1 MSEPAEGWYADPT
14 GAAQLRWW
22 DGHAWTQY
30 VEPYEAIPAQSE
42 TAEAIPAYDEAQY
55 DAQQEQVAANVPTQ
69 EATEVAPIPSPEEPS
84 YWEDSVPVPSPEEP
98 SYWEDS
104 VPVPSPEETSAWEA
118 TPASSMDEAGAT
130 PIPLPDESEPSQETP
145 KRSGTLKWTLGCV
158 ASWVLVA
165 VFIAVLVLAWSY
177 LGASGRIHDD
187 AKSRAETAQQE
198 LDTAQST
205 LADINR
211 QIEEANK

>member
-30 VEPYEAIPAQSE
+30 VEPYEATPAQSE

-69 EATEVAPIPSPEEPS
+69 EAAEVAPI
-84 YWEDSVPVPSPEEP
+84 PSPEEP

-158 ASWVLVA
+158 ASWALVA

>member
-30 VEPYEAIPAQSE
+30 VEPYEATPAQSE

-55 DAQQEQVAANVPTQ
+55 YAQQEQVAANVPTQ
-69 EATEVAPIPSPEEPS
+69 EAAEVAPIPSPEEPS
-84 YWEDSVPVPSPEEP
+84 YWEDSVPA
-98 SYWEDS
+98 
-104 VPVPSPEETSAWEA
+104 PSPEETSAWEA
-118 TPASSMDEAGAT
+118 TPASSMDEAGAA
-130 PIPLPDESEPSQETP
+130 PIPMPDESEPSQETP

-158 ASWVLVA
+158 ASWALVA

>member
-30 VEPYEAIPAQSE
+30 VEPYEATPAQSE
-42 TAEAIPAYDEAQY
+42 TAEATPAYDEAPHY
-55 DAQQEQVAANVPTQ
+55 AQQEQVAANVPTQ
-69 EATEVAPIPSPEEPS
+69 EAAEVAPIPSPEEPS
-84 YWEDSVPVPSPEEP
+84 YWEDSVPA
-98 SYWEDS
+98 
-104 VPVPSPEETSAWEA
+104 PSPEETSAWEA
-118 TPASSMDEAGAT
+118 TPASSMDEAGAA
-130 PIPLPDESEPSQETP
+130 PIPMPDESEPSQEAP

-158 ASWVLVA
+158 ASWALVA

>member
-30 VEPYEAIPAQSE
+30 VEPYEATLAQSE

-84 YWEDSVPVPSPEEP
+84 YWEDSVPA
-98 SYWEDS
+98 
-104 VPVPSPEETSAWEA
+104 PSPEETSAWEA
-118 TPASSMDEAGAT
+118 TPASSMDEAGAA
-130 PIPLPDESEPSQETP
+130 PIPMPDESEPSQETP

-158 ASWVLVA
+158 ASWALVA

>member
-30 VEPYEAIPAQSE
+30 VEPYEATPAQSE

-55 DAQQEQVAANVPTQ
+55 DAQQGQVAANVPTQ
-69 EATEVAPIPSPEEPS
+69 EATEVAPI
-84 YWEDSVPVPSPEEP
+84 PSPEEP

-165 VFIAVLVLAWSY
+165 VFIAVLVLAWSH
-177 LGASGRIHDD
+177 LGPSGRIHDD
-187 AKSRAETAQQE
+187 AKNRAETAQQE

>member
-30 VEPYEAIPAQSE
+30 VEPYEATPAQSE
-42 TAEAIPAYDEAQY
+42 TAEATPAQSETAEATPAYDEAPHY
-55 DAQQEQVAANVPTQ
+55 AQQEQVAANVPTQ
-69 EATEVAPIPSPEEPS
+69 EAAEVAPI
-84 YWEDSVPVPSPEEP
+84 PSPEEP

-158 ASWVLVA
+158 ASWALVA

>member
-22 DGHAWTQY
+22 DGHAWTEY
-30 VEPYEAIPAQSE
+30 VEPYEATPAQSE

-55 DAQQEQVAANVPTQ
+55 YAQQEQVAANAPVQ
-69 EATEVAPIPSPEEPS
+69 EAAEVPPIPSPEEPS
-84 YWEDSVPVPSPEEP
+84 YWEDTVPA
-98 SYWEDS
+98 
-104 VPVPSPEETSAWEA
+104 PSPEETAAWEP
-118 TPASSMDEAGAT
+118 TPASSMDEAGAA
-130 PIPLPDESEPSQETP
+130 PIPMPDESEPSQETP

-158 ASWVLVA
+158 ASWMLVA
-165 VFIAVLVLAWSY
+165 VFIAVLVLAWSH

-187 AKSRAETAQQE
+187 AKSHAETAQQE

>member
-30 VEPYEAIPAQSE
+30 VEPYEATPAQSE
-42 TAEAIPAYDEAQY
+42 TAEATPAYDEAQY

-69 EATEVAPIPSPEEPS
+69 EAAEVAPIPSPEEPS
-84 YWEDSVPVPSPEEP
+84 YWEDTVPA
-98 SYWEDS
+98 
-104 VPVPSPEETSAWEA
+104 PSPEETSAWEP

-158 ASWVLVA
+158 ASWALVA

>member
-30 VEPYEAIPAQSE
+30 VEPYEATPAQSE

-55 DAQQEQVAANVPTQ
+55 DAQQEQVAADVPTQ
-69 EATEVAPIPSPEEPS
+69 EAAEVPPIPSPEEPS
-84 YWEDSVPVPSPEEP
+84 YWEDSVPA
-98 SYWEDS
+98 
-104 VPVPSPEETSAWEA
+104 PSPEETSAWEA

-130 PIPLPDESEPSQETP
+130 PIPLPDESGPSQETP

-158 ASWVLVA
+158 ASWALVA

>member
-30 VEPYEAIPAQSE
+30 VEPYEATPEQSE

-55 DAQQEQVAANVPTQ
+55 YAQQEQVAANVPTQ
-69 EATEVAPIPSPEEPS
+69 EAAEVPPI
-84 YWEDSVPVPSPEEP
+84 PSPEEP

-158 ASWVLVA
+158 ASWALVA

>member
-30 VEPYEAIPAQSE
+30 VEPYEATPAQSE

-69 EATEVAPIPSPEEPS
+69 EAAEVAPIPSPEEPS

-158 ASWVLVA
+158 ASWALVA

>member
-22 DGHAWTQY
+22 DGHAWTEY
-30 VEPYEAIPAQSE
+30 VEPYEATPAQSE

-55 DAQQEQVAANVPTQ
+55 YAQQEQVAANVPVQ
-69 EATEVAPIPSPEEPS
+69 DAAEVPPIPSPEEPS
-84 YWEDSVPVPSPEEP
+84 YWEDTVPA
-98 SYWEDS
+98 
-104 VPVPSPEETSAWEA
+104 PSPEETAVWEP
-118 TPASSMDEAGAT
+118 TPASSMDEAGAA
-130 PIPLPDESEPSQETP
+130 PIPMPDESEPSQEPP

-158 ASWVLVA
+158 ASWALVA

-187 AKSRAETAQQE
+187 AKNRAETAQQE

>member
-30 VEPYEAIPAQSE
+30 VEPYEATPEQSE

-55 DAQQEQVAANVPTQ
+55 YAQQEQVAANVSAQ
-69 EATEVAPIPSPEEPS
+69 EAAEVPPIPSPEEPS
-84 YWEDSVPVPSPEEP
+84 YWEDTVPA
-98 SYWEDS
+98 
-104 VPVPSPEETSAWEA
+104 PSPEETAAWEP
-118 TPASSMDEAGAT
+118 TPASSTNEADA
-130 PIPLPDESEPSQETP
+130 PIPMPDESEPSQETP

-158 ASWVLVA
+158 ASWMLVA
-165 VFIAVLVLAWSY
+165 VFIAVLVLAWSH

-211 QIEEANK
+211 QIEEAQQ

>member
-30 VEPYEAIPAQSE
+30 VEPYEATPAQSE

-69 EATEVAPIPSPEEPS
+69 EAAEVAPIPSPEEPS
-84 YWEDSVPVPSPEEP
+84 YWEDSVPAPSPEK
-98 SYWEDS
+98 
-104 VPVPSPEETSAWEA
+104 TSAWEA

-158 ASWVLVA
+158 ASWALVA

>member
-1 MSEPAEGWYADPT
+1 MGGHPCLVDGRGRCRPDPDARRIRALPGDPEAFGYPQVET
-14 GAAQLRWW
+14 RLR
-22 DGHAWTQY
+22 
-30 VEPYEAIPAQSE
+30 
-42 TAEAIPAYDEAQY
+42 
-55 DAQQEQVAANVPTQ
+55 
-69 EATEVAPIPSPEEPS
+69 
-84 YWEDSVPVPSPEEP
+84 
-98 SYWEDS
+98 
-104 VPVPSPEETSAWEA
+104 
-118 TPASSMDEAGAT
+118 
-130 PIPLPDESEPSQETP
+130 
-145 KRSGTLKWTLGCV
+145 C
-158 ASWVLVA
+158 SWALVA

>member
-30 VEPYEAIPAQSE
+30 VEPYEATPAQSE

-69 EATEVAPIPSPEEPS
+69 EATEVPPI
-84 YWEDSVPVPSPEEP
+84 PSPEEP

>member
-30 VEPYEAIPAQSE
+30 VEPYEATPAQSETAEATPAQSE
-42 TAEAIPAYDEAQY
+42 TAEAIPAYDEAPHY
-55 DAQQEQVAANVPTQ
+55 AQQEQVAANVPTQ
-69 EATEVAPIPSPEEPS
+69 EAAEVASIPSPEEPS
-84 YWEDSVPVPSPEEP
+84 YWEDSVPA
-98 SYWEDS
+98 
-104 VPVPSPEETSAWEA
+104 PSPEETSAWEA
-118 TPASSMDEAGAT
+118 TPASSMDEAGAA
-130 PIPLPDESEPSQETP
+130 PIPMPDESEPSQETP

-158 ASWVLVA
+158 ASWALVA

>member
-30 VEPYEAIPAQSE
+30 VEPYEATPAQSE

-69 EATEVAPIPSPEEPS
+69 EATEVPPIPSPEEPS
-84 YWEDSVPVPSPEEP
+84 YWEDSVPA
-98 SYWEDS
+98 
-104 VPVPSPEETSAWEA
+104 PSPEETSAWEA
-118 TPASSMDEAGAT
+118 TPASSMDEAGAA
-130 PIPLPDESEPSQETP
+130 PIPMPDESEPSQETP

-158 ASWVLVA
+158 ASWALVA

>member
-30 VEPYEAIPAQSE
+30 VEPYEATPAQSE
-42 TAEAIPAYDEAQY
+42 TAEAIPAYDEAQF
-55 DAQQEQVAANVPTQ
+55 DAQQEQVAADVPTQ
-69 EATEVAPIPSPEEPS
+69 EAAEVPPI
-84 YWEDSVPVPSPEEP
+84 PSPEEP

-158 ASWVLVA
+158 ASWALVA

>member
-30 VEPYEAIPAQSE
+30 VEPYEATPAQSE

-69 EATEVAPIPSPEEPS
+69 EAAEVAPIPSPEEPS
-84 YWEDSVPVPSPEEP
+84 YWEDSVPA
-98 SYWEDS
+98 
-104 VPVPSPEETSAWEA
+104 PSPEETSAWEA
-118 TPASSMDEAGAT
+118 TPASSMDEAGAA

>member
-30 VEPYEAIPAQSE
+30 VEPYEATPAQSE

-55 DAQQEQVAANVPTQ
+55 YAQQEQVAANVPTQ
-69 EATEVAPIPSPEEPS
+69 EAAEVAPIPSPEEPS

-104 VPVPSPEETSAWEA
+104 VPAPSPEETSAWEA

-158 ASWVLVA
+158 ASWALVA

>member
-30 VEPYEAIPAQSE
+30 VEPYEATPEQSE

-55 DAQQEQVAANVPTQ
+55 YAQQEQVAANVPAQ
-69 EATEVAPIPSPEEPS
+69 EAAEVPPIPSPEEPS
-84 YWEDSVPVPSPEEP
+84 YWEDTVPA
-98 SYWEDS
+98 
-104 VPVPSPEETSAWEA
+104 PSPEETAAWEP
-118 TPASSMDEAGAT
+118 TPASSTNEADA
-130 PIPLPDESEPSQETP
+130 PIPMPDESEPSQETP

-158 ASWVLVA
+158 ASWMLVA
-165 VFIAVLVLAWSY
+165 VFIAVLVLAWSH

-187 AKSRAETAQQE
+187 AKSHAETAQQE

-211 QIEEANK
+211 QIEEDNK

>member
-30 VEPYEAIPAQSE
+30 VEPYEATPAQSE

-55 DAQQEQVAANVPTQ
+55 YAQQEQVAANVPTQ
-69 EATEVAPIPSPEEPS
+69 EAAEVAPIPSPEEPS

-104 VPVPSPEETSAWEA
+104 VPAPSPEETSAWEA
-118 TPASSMDEAGAT
+118 TPASSMDEAGAA
-130 PIPLPDESEPSQETP
+130 PIPMPDESEPSQETP

-158 ASWVLVA
+158 ASWALVA

>member
-30 VEPYEAIPAQSE
+30 VEPYEATPAQSE
-42 TAEAIPAYDEAQY
+42 TAEAIPAYDEAPY
-55 DAQQEQVAANVPTQ
+55 YAQQEQVAANVPTQ
-69 EATEVAPIPSPEEPS
+69 EAAEVAPIPSPEEPS
-84 YWEDSVPVPSPEEP
+84 YWEDSVPA
-98 SYWEDS
+98 
-104 VPVPSPEETSAWEA
+104 PSPEETSAWEA
-118 TPASSMDEAGAT
+118 TPASSMDEAGAA
-130 PIPLPDESEPSQETP
+130 PIPMPDESEPSQETP

-158 ASWVLVA
+158 ASWALVA

>member
-14 GAAQLRWW
+14 GAAQLLWW

-30 VEPYEAIPAQSE
+30 VEPYEATPAQSE

-69 EATEVAPIPSPEEPS
+69 EATEVAPI
-84 YWEDSVPVPSPEEP
+84 PSPEEP

>member
-30 VEPYEAIPAQSE
+30 VEPYEATPAQSE

-69 EATEVAPIPSPEEPS
+69 EATEVAPI
-84 YWEDSVPVPSPEEP
+84 PSPEEP

-211 QIEEANK
+211 KIEEANK

>member
-30 VEPYEAIPAQSE
+30 VKPYEAIPEQSE

-55 DAQQEQVAANVPTQ
+55 YAQQEQVAANVSAQ
-69 EATEVAPIPSPEEPS
+69 EAAEVPPIPSPEEPS
-84 YWEDSVPVPSPEEP
+84 YWEDTVPA
-98 SYWEDS
+98 
-104 VPVPSPEETSAWEA
+104 PSPEETAAWEP
-118 TPASSMDEAGAT
+118 TPASSTNEADA
-130 PIPLPDESEPSQETP
+130 PIPMPDESEPSQETP

-158 ASWVLVA
+158 ASWMLVA
-165 VFIAVLVLAWSY
+165 VFIAVLVLAWSH

>member
-30 VEPYEAIPAQSE
+30 VEPYEATPAQSE

-69 EATEVAPIPSPEEPS
+69 EATEVAPI
-84 YWEDSVPVPSPEEP
+84 PSPEEP

>member
-30 VEPYEAIPAQSE
+30 VEPYEATPAQSE

-69 EATEVAPIPSPEEPS
+69 EAAEVAPIPSPEEPS
-84 YWEDSVPVPSPEEP
+84 YWEDSVPAPSPEK
-98 SYWEDS
+98 
-104 VPVPSPEETSAWEA
+104 TSAWEA

>member
-22 DGHAWTQY
+22 DGHAWTEY
-30 VEPYEAIPAQSE
+30 VEPYEATPAQSE

-55 DAQQEQVAANVPTQ
+55 YAQQEQVAANAPVQDAAEVP
-69 EATEVAPIPSPEEPS
+69 PIPSPEEPS
-84 YWEDSVPVPSPEEP
+84 YWEDTVPA
-98 SYWEDS
+98 
-104 VPVPSPEETSAWEA
+104 PSPEETAAWEP
-118 TPASSMDEAGAT
+118 TPASSMDEAGA
-130 PIPLPDESEPSQETP
+130 PIPMPDESEPSQETP

-158 ASWVLVA
+158 ASWMLVA
-165 VFIAVLVLAWSY
+165 VFIAVLVLAWSH

-187 AKSRAETAQQE
+187 AKSHAETAQQE

>member
-30 VEPYEAIPAQSE
+30 VEPYEATPEQSE

-55 DAQQEQVAANVPTQ
+55 YAQQEQVAANVSAQ
-69 EATEVAPIPSPEEPS
+69 EAAEVPPIPSPEEPS
-84 YWEDSVPVPSPEEP
+84 YWEDTVPA
-98 SYWEDS
+98 
-104 VPVPSPEETSAWEA
+104 PSPEETAAWEP
-118 TPASSMDEAGAT
+118 TPASSMDEAGA
-130 PIPLPDESEPSQETP
+130 PIPMPDESEPSQETP

-158 ASWVLVA
+158 ASWMLVA
-165 VFIAVLVLAWSY
+165 VFIAVLVLAWSH

>member
-30 VEPYEAIPAQSE
+30 VEPYEATPAQSE

-84 YWEDSVPVPSPEEP
+84 YWEDSVPA
-98 SYWEDS
+98 
-104 VPVPSPEETSAWEA
+104 PSPEETSAWEA
-118 TPASSMDEAGAT
+118 TPASSMDEAGAA
-130 PIPLPDESEPSQETP
+130 PIPMPDESEPSQETP

-158 ASWVLVA
+158 ASWALVA

>member
-30 VEPYEAIPAQSE
+30 VEPYEATPAQSE

-69 EATEVAPIPSPEEPS
+69 EAAEVAPIPSPEEPT
-84 YWEDSVPVPSPEEP
+84 
-98 SYWEDS
+98 YWEDS

-158 ASWVLVA
+158 ASWALVA

>member
-22 DGHAWTQY
+22 DGHAWTEY
-30 VEPYEAIPAQSE
+30 VEPYEAAPTQAGAAPVQ
-42 TAEAIPAYDEAQY
+42 AEGIPAYDEAPQY
-55 DAQQEQVAANVPTQ
+55 AQPEHVVSTAAA
-69 EATEVAPIPSPEEPS
+69 EANAEIPPIPSPDDPAPREGSDPIPSPEE
-84 YWEDSVPVPSPEEP
+84 
-98 SYWEDS
+98 
-104 VPVPSPEETSAWEA
+104 TGAWEPA
-118 TPASSMDEAGAT
+118 PASSMNEGNDTPVPMPGDATSPREA
-130 PIPLPDESEPSQETP
+130 Q

-158 ASWVLVA
+158 ASWMLVA
-165 VFIAVLVLAWSY
+165 VFITVLVVAWSH
-177 LGASGRIHDD
+177 LGASGRIHDE

-211 QIEEANK
+211 QIEEAQK

>member
-30 VEPYEAIPAQSE
+30 VEPYEATPAQSE

-69 EATEVAPIPSPEEPS
+69 EAAEVAPIPSPEEPS
-84 YWEDSVPVPSPEEP
+84 YWEDSVPVPSPEK
-98 SYWEDS
+98 
-104 VPVPSPEETSAWEA
+104 TSAWEA

-130 PIPLPDESEPSQETP
+130 PVPLPDESEPSQETP